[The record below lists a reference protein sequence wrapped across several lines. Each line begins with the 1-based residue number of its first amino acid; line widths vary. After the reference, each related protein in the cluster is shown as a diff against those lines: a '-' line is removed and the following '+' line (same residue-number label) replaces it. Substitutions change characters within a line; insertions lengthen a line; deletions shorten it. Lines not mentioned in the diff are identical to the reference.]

1 MFIPVFLTPQRR
13 LVELRQQV
21 RASSS
26 ADLVPRPASETPVKN
41 VSPEAFPELEIA
53 SVSGLC

>member
-41 VSPEAFPELEIA
+41 VSDETCRLLWIA
-53 SVSGLC
+53 PPKGLC

>member
-26 ADLVPRPASETPVKN
+26 AGLVPLPTRETPVKN
-41 VSPEAFPELEIA
+41 ASAEDFPELEIA
-53 SVSGLC
+53 SVAGLC